1 MLAWKCGNH
10 QFLVAFFCHD
20 WLNKLGFRKI
30 WIIIILACLWFF
42 WVRELSSMHK
52 VWKKWGRTFGNG

>member
-1 MLAWKCGNH
+1 MCPKFIPSNFWSREFSNCENRGPKEGKYYLEMEMLAWKCGNH

-30 WIIIILACLWFF
+30 
-42 WVRELSSMHK
+42 
-52 VWKKWGRTFGNG
+52 